1 MPRNFLYTENMK
13 KSLKRLLA
21 LIGAILLALLA
32 VVTLLVAIFLPGS
45 QILVGCAV
53 AIIGIPILL
62 WLALFFLR
70 DKNLPNP
77 SNENKDEKNEKNS

>member
-1 MPRNFLYTENMK
+1 MK

-53 AIIGIPILL
+53 AIIGVPILL

-70 DKNLPNP
+70 DKNPPLADQQH
-77 SNENKDEKNEKNS
+77 NELKSRKEKDDEWI